1 MVTLSPGQVQRRII
15 VTVSGTSF
23 NCGLLTQINIYLFKS
38 YGHRPHHDDLNF
50 GNGNK
55 FLYMTTKFVSMTKYG
70 NLLIVLVIQIV
81 IYVTTDHI

>member
-1 MVTLSPGQVQRRII
+1 M
-15 VTVSGTSF
+15 
-23 NCGLLTQINIYLFKS
+23 INIYLFKS

-70 NLLIVLVIQIV
+70 NLPIFC
-81 IYVTTDHI
+81 YTDRNVCDH